1 MTSNSNTYFDECKDC
16 EFRDCVDITTI
27 CLTNRLRLAKY
38 KTGRELPLVREFMD
52 ESCYC
57 YGFVRKE
64 R

>member
-1 MTSNSNTYFDECKDC
+1 MVSDLYFYECKDC
-16 EFRDCVDITTI
+16 EFQDCVDSTII

-38 KTGRELPLVREFMD
+38 KCGRELPLIREFMD

-57 YGFVRKE
+57 YGFVRKG